1 MTTFENRIL
10 HYMEAGFPI
19 LYLNT
24 FEEGK
29 AREAILSTFA
39 GNLGR
44 TTILEWDGTDRICDI
59 CTGEVRYDTTNYSFA
74 NVLDDRIS
82 VQNSAAGHQVMILKN
97 IDTFMDDP
105 AVMAR
110 LKKMAERIRSGLLDA
125 TIVILSPI
133 LRIPKEIEKYITV
146 IEMDYLTDSEIQDVI
161 RNLAKANGKTIPER
175 LIKEYANAFKGL
187 SEFEIQNI
195 MQLIL
200 SQNEDITK
208 SQINLVFEQKQQM
221 IKKAGI
227 LEMISP
233 KESLDDIGG
242 LENLKDWLRQKEKVL
257 SDMEGAKAFG
267 VDMPKGVLIAGIP
280 GCGKSITAKAAAKLF
295 NIPLLRL
302 DMGRL
307 LGKYVGES
315 EANMR
320 KAIEL
325 AEAISPCV
333 LWVDELEK
341 AFAGIGGEGSGAEVT
356 TRLFGSF
363 LTWLQEKET
372 PVFVVA
378 TANDVTSLP
387 PELLRKGRFDEIFYV
402 GLPDRD
408 EQRKIFEIHIKKRRP
423 EDLPSIQID
432 QLLGRAKGCSG
443 ADIEGIVR
451 ESVERAFAGGKQKLS
466 TDDLLN
472 AIKNTHPLSEIMKET
487 IEKMQ
492 KEYETRKFKNA
503 SR

>member
-1 MTTFENRIL
+1 MTAFENRIL

-29 AREAILSTFA
+29 ARETIRSISAE
-39 GNLGR
+39 NLGHC
-44 TTILEWDGTDRICDI
+44 TALEWDGTDRICDI
-59 CTGEVRYDTTNYSFA
+59 CTGKIKYDA
-74 NVLDDRIS
+74 GMPLDVILDN
-82 VQNSAAGHQVMILKN
+82 QLSASENESGYQLLLFKN

-105 AVMAR
+105 AVIAR
-110 LKKMAERIRSGLLDA
+110 LKKWAERINSGLLRA
-125 TIVILSPI
+125 TIFILSPI

-146 IEMDYLTDSEIQDVI
+146 IEMDYLTDAEILDIIQ
-161 RNLAKANGKTIPER
+161 RLAKEHEIHFPDR
-175 LIKEYANAFKGL
+175 LIKDYANAFKGL

-195 MQLIL
+195 LKLIF
-200 SQNEDITK
+200 SKNEDITR
-208 SQINLVFEQKQQM
+208 SQIGCIFEQKQQM

-227 LEMISP
+227 LEMVTP
-233 KESLDDIGG
+233 KESLEDIGG
-242 LENLKDWLRQKEKVL
+242 LENLKDWLQQKEKVL
-257 SDMEGAKAFG
+257 SDMEGAKDFG
-267 VDMPKGVLIAGIP
+267 VDMPKGVLIAGLS
-280 GCGKSITAKAAAKLF
+280 GCGKSISAKAAAKLF

-307 LGKYVGES
+307 LGKYIGES

-341 AFAGIGGEGSGAEVT
+341 AFASIGGEGSGAEVT

-363 LTWLQEKET
+363 LTWLQEKDT

-378 TANDVTSLP
+378 TANDIMNLP

-402 GLPDRD
+402 GLPKRA
-408 EQRKIFEIHIKKRRP
+408 EQKTIFEIHIKKRRP
-423 EDLPSIQID
+423 NDLSDIQID
-432 QLLGRAKGCSG
+432 KLLEHTKGFSG
-443 ADIEGIVR
+443 ADIEGVVR
-451 ESVERAFAGGKQKLS
+451 ESVEKAFADRKSKLT
-466 TDDLLN
+466 TDCLLE
-472 AIKNTHPLSEIMKET
+472 AIKNTHPLSEIMKDT
-487 IEKMQ
+487 IDKMQ
-492 KEYETRKFKNA
+492 KEYEIRKFKNA

>member
-1 MTTFENRIL
+1 MTAFENRIL

-24 FEEGK
+24 FEEEK
-29 AREAILSTFA
+29 ARETIRSISAE
-39 GNLGR
+39 NLGHC
-44 TTILEWDGTDRICDI
+44 TALEWDGTDRICDI
-59 CTGEVRYDTTNYSFA
+59 CTGKIKYDA
-74 NVLDDRIS
+74 GMPLDVILDN
-82 VQNSAAGHQVMILKN
+82 QLSASENESGYQLLLFKN

-105 AVMAR
+105 AVIAR
-110 LKKMAERIRSGLLDA
+110 LKKWAERINSGLLRA
-125 TIVILSPI
+125 TIFILSPI

-146 IEMDYLTDSEIQDVI
+146 IEMDYLTDAEILDIIQ
-161 RNLAKANGKTIPER
+161 RLAKEHEIHFPDR
-175 LIKEYANAFKGL
+175 LIKDYANAFKGL

-195 MQLIL
+195 LKLIF
-200 SQNEDITK
+200 SKNEDITR
-208 SQINLVFEQKQQM
+208 SQIGCIFEQKQQM

-227 LEMISP
+227 LEMVTP
-233 KESLDDIGG
+233 KESLEDIGG
-242 LENLKDWLRQKEKVL
+242 LENLKDWLQQKEKVL
-257 SDMEGAKAFG
+257 SDMEGAKDFG
-267 VDMPKGVLIAGIP
+267 VDMPKGVLIAGLS
-280 GCGKSITAKAAAKLF
+280 GCGKSISAKAAAKLF

-307 LGKYVGES
+307 LGKYIGES

-341 AFAGIGGEGSGAEVT
+341 AFASIGGEGSGAEVT

-363 LTWLQEKET
+363 LTWLQEKDT

-378 TANDVTSLP
+378 TANDIMNLP

-402 GLPDRD
+402 GLPKRA
-408 EQRKIFEIHIKKRRP
+408 EQKTIFEIHIKKRRP
-423 EDLPSIQID
+423 NDLSDIQID
-432 QLLGRAKGCSG
+432 KLLEHTKGFSG
-443 ADIEGIVR
+443 ADIEGVVR
-451 ESVERAFAGGKQKLS
+451 ESVEKAFADRKSKLT
-466 TDDLLN
+466 TDCLLE
-472 AIKNTHPLSEIMKET
+472 AIKNTHPLSEIMKDT
-487 IEKMQ
+487 IDKMQ
-492 KEYETRKFKNA
+492 KEYEIRKFKNA

>member
-59 CTGEVRYDTTNYSFA
+59 CTGEVRYDTTNYSLA

-161 RNLAKANGKTIPER
+161 RNLAKANGKIIPER

-257 SDMEGAKAFG
+257 SDMEGAKSFG

>member
-59 CTGEVRYDTTNYSFA
+59 CTGEVQYETTNHA
-74 NVLDDRIS
+74 LADVLDDRIS
-82 VQNSAAGHQVMILKN
+82 IQNSAAGHQVMILKN

-161 RNLAKANGKTIPER
+161 RNLAKANGKIIPER

-257 SDMEGAKAFG
+257 SDMEGAKSFG